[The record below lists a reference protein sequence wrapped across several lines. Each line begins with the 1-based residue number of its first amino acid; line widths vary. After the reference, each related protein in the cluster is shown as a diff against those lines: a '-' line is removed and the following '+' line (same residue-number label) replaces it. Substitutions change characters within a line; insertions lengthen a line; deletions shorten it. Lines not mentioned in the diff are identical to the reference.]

1 MVPEHQD
8 QKTITMKAKNIPKT
22 LLLGTALVFFA
33 ATARGQD
40 QAADP
45 VAGTWTKSVEGRT
58 IHFTMSP
65 DNTFQV
71 KFTGGEDPDVWGSW
85 KVSGTLLT
93 VTDEGGEYG
102 SNSSA
107 QYEFEVGEDSLTLTV
122 KFDPVDGRRELM
134 RGTWNRVPDAGK

>member
-1 MVPEHQD
+1 M
-8 QKTITMKAKNIPKT
+8 NIPKA
-22 LLLGTALVFFA
+22 LLLVTALVFFT
-33 ATARGQD
+33 ATTQGQD
-40 QAADP
+40 QAADQ
-45 VAGTWTKSVEGRT
+45 VAGAWTKSVQGRT

-85 KVSGTLLT
+85 KTSGTLLT

-102 SNSSA
+102 SNTSA
-107 QYEFEVGEDSLTLTV
+107 EYEWKVSEDSLRLTV

-134 RGTWNRVPDAGK
+134 RGAWGRVPDAGK